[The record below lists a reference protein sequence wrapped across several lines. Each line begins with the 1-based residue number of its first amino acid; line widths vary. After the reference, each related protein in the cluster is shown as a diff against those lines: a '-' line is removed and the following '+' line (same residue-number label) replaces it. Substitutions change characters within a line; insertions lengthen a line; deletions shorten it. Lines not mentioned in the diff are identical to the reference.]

1 MKNKYMTK
9 QTEYNKIID
18 ALNLID
24 EIAERADS
32 YTHEDKA
39 RGKAYKLVAD
49 FIDKNA
55 KR

>member
-1 MKNKYMTK
+1 MKPTQYDKL
-9 QTEYNKIID
+9 ID

-24 EIAERADS
+24 EQAEHGNCD
-32 YTHEDKA
+32 YDEEKA
-39 RGKAYKLVAD
+39 RAKAYKLVAD